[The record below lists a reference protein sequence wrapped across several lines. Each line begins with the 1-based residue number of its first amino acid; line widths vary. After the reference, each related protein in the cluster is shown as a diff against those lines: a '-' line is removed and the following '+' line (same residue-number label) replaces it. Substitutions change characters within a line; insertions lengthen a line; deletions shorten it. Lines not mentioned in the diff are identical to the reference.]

1 MSIGLALSGGG
12 AKGIAHIG
20 VIKALIDNGINID
33 YISGT
38 SSGSIIASLFAS
50 GYSPNE
56 ILSIIIN
63 NKKNIVDLNKKNFNF
78 LKIIIKKEVNINGFV
93 KGNNLENIVRKYLVY
108 KNVIDIND
116 IKIPI
121 AITTVSLNDGRTIYF
136 SNRKVREGLN
146 ELNINKGEVASI
158 VRASLSVPGVFIPKK
173 IEEKYYID
181 GGVNVNT
188 PVNILKKMGAD
199 KIIAVSFEE
208 KHRKK
213 GYAREIMEK
222 LPEILTTEVF
232 SKKSSEVPIVLF
244 FLGIPDKL
252 PDGKENISQE
262 DFTKFLNSLSCY
274 NEIESDIYKHVY
286 YF

>member
-56 ILSIIIN
+56 ILNIIIK
-63 NKKNIVDLNKKNFNF
+63 NKKNIIDLNKKNINF
-78 LKIIIKKEVNINGFV
+78 LKILIKKEVNINGFV
-93 KGNNLENIVRKYLVY
+93 KGNNLENIVRKYLAY

-158 VRASLSVPGVFIPKK
+158 VRASLSVPGIFIPKK

-188 PVNILKKMGAD
+188 PVNILRKMGAD
-199 KIIAVSFEE
+199 KIIAVSFKE
-208 KHRKK
+208 KHKK
-213 GYAREIMEK
+213 FKIKNVVGI
-222 LPEILTTEVF
+222 
-232 SKKSSEVPIVLF
+232 SKEAIKNIHNSSNNEEENADINVRLCIN
-244 FLGIPDKL
+244 
-252 PDGKENISQE
+252 NISIF
-262 DFTKFLNSLSCY
+262 DTSNSVNLANRGYNIVCSNICKIKKFL
-274 NEIESDIYKHVY
+274 DIK
-286 YF
+286 